1 MKLPRLAC
9 AAVLSV
15 NLAACVADDP
25 ATSTAGGGG
34 KADGYDAWREQIECE
49 PDTGVCIVEGDIPL
63 VGEAALQAYFESRTP
78 TPGGLSVFRQD
89 DVDLV
94 WNAVDRFNL
103 TYCVSPVGFTPE
115 QHAQLVAAMA
125 TATAEWEAVA
135 KVDYRYVPEENA
147 RCEAGNRNVR
157 FVVTDAPPN
166 VWYIARAFFPYY
178 EGYEYAIRMSFSALE
193 ELRGTEP
200 TASLEGILR
209 HELGHTLGFRHEHI
223 RPESTAYFCR
233 ESSDFRPI
241 TAYDRRST
249 MHYPWCDGEGD
260 WSLQLTELDK
270 IGAAFFYPDFTRFR
284 GDRCA
289 PGDELRADGSVDPTC
304 EPVVH
309 EILELAN
316 TASAE
321 VLRQDVGLDI
331 RAVDAITSTRGTA
344 PFTQLAD
351 LDAITYVGPVAL
363 RRMYDYLY
371 VDGRCGSETDLDGL
385 IDTRCRPVVHR
396 LLQLANTAGQDIL
409 DFDVALDRRAAE
421 NIVARR
427 AQQRFTSLVELW
439 AVPYVKTTALAKM
452 YDYLY

>member
-1 MKLPRLAC
+1 MTSLRLAT
-9 AAVLSV
+9 AALLSA
-15 NLAACVADDP
+15 NLAACMASDP
-25 ATSTAGGGG
+25 ETSTSGGGG
-34 KADGYDAWREQIECE
+34 KADGYDEWREQVYCE

-63 VGEAALQAYFESRTP
+63 VGEQALQAFFESRTSA
-78 TPGGLSVFRQD
+78 PGGLSVFRQN
-89 DVDLV
+89 DVDLL
-94 WNAVDRFNL
+94 WNAVDRVDL
-103 TYCVSPVGFTPE
+103 TYCVSPAGFTPE
-115 QHAQLVAAMA
+115 QHQRLVAAMA
-125 TATAEWEAVA
+125 SATAEWEAAA
-135 KVDYRYVPEENA
+135 KVDYRYLPEENE
-147 RCEAGNRNVR
+147 RCTEDNPRVR
-157 FVVTDAPPN
+157 FPVTVAPWDAM
-166 VWYIARAFFPYY
+166 YIARAFFPYNSEY
-178 EGYEYAIRMSFSALE
+178 EPAIRVSFEAYDDLSARYPE
-193 ELRGTEP
+193 
-200 TASLEGILR
+200 ASLEGILR

-223 RPESTAYFCR
+223 RPESSASFCYEDDR
-233 ESSDFRPI
+233 FRSI
-241 TAYDRRST
+241 TQYDRRST

-289 PGDELRADGSVDPTC
+289 PGDELRPDGSVAPTC
-304 EPVVH
+304 APVVH

-316 TASAE
+316 TATAE
-321 VLRQDVGLDI
+321 VLRQDVRLDI
-331 RAVDAITSTRGTA
+331 RAVNAIVNTRGTA
-344 PFTQLAD
+344 PFIQLAD